1 MFLNWGDSYDTSIVR
16 ACIFVGILG
25 EVLIVREFLV
35 PESYNNNFFLGKWKA
50 YFHIPHWP
58 YVDFQHTEKTVLRE
72 KFPNRFSSILE
83 TALMLKRVMLAVNE
97 NGKVFVQGF
106 LLMSMLHLKK
116 HIADKYA
123 NIPKKVNKTTEKIA
137 HYRNCFEK
145 DHPHM
150 LHNSS

>member
-1 MFLNWGDSYDTSIVR
+1 MFLNWGDSYYKSIVR
-16 ACIFVGILG
+16 VCIFVGILG

-35 PESYNNNFFLGKWKA
+35 PESCNNNCFLGKWEA

-106 LLMSMLHLKK
+106 LLMS
-116 HIADKYA
+116 I
-123 NIPKKVNKTTEKIA
+123 
-137 HYRNCFEK
+137 
-145 DHPHM
+145 
-150 LHNSS
+150 